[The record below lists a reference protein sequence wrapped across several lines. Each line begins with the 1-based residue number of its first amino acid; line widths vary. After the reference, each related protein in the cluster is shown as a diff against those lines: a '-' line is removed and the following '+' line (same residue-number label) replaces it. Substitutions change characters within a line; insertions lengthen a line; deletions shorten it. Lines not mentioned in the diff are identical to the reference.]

1 MTKADALIVIDMQ
14 NGVCFENGKIYD
26 YDGLVKRI
34 NDAIEAYHKENKPII
49 FVQHEDN
56 DLAQGTKEF
65 DIVEDIANEFG
76 THSVYKT
83 HANAFYHT
91 NLQQVLEELEVKS
104 LEICGAETPFCV
116 DSTVK
121 FAHGLG
127 YKLYM
132 KRNMTSTNYNDIM
145 SPEESVKFYE
155 MIWDKRFVEF
165 ID

>member
-1 MTKADALIVIDMQ
+1 MTKADALMIIDMQ

-34 NDAIEAYHKENKPII
+34 NYAIEIYHKENKPII
-49 FVQHEDN
+49 FVQHEDK
-56 DLAQGTKEF
+56 DLVQGTEAF
-65 DIVEDIANEFG
+65 DVVKDIASELG
-76 THSVYKT
+76 THTVYKT
-83 HANAFYHT
+83 HGNAFYHT
-91 NLQQVLEELEVKS
+91 NLQQVLDELGVES

-127 YKLYM
+127 YKIYM
-132 KRNMTSTNYNDIM
+132 KRNMTSTNYNDLM
-145 SPEESVKFYE
+145 TPEESVKFYE